1 MPADQDATWLRVFPV
16 LIPGES
22 YYSLL
27 ARYHRLSGNLA
38 EQYTFRELFGN
49 RPALNAAVTLPYRVR
64 LIDGKLPPESR
75 LSSDLVVRRC
85 TAYHYLR
92 LSGLFTDAA
101 FEQILQARTKRGR
114 NQCARMIQAL
124 QGPHPRHLR
133 FCPDCIRS
141 DTREYGESY
150 WHLIHQI
157 EGVEYCPVHGTRL
170 IDSHWPDGEKLAHFY
185 NAPDR
190 ETADRLAAE
199 SRAVSAP
206 DPFEKPYQELAGVI
220 DWLLRNAD
228 AVGTESRLIELYES
242 DLGIL
247 NIEKLL
253 RQLTSAGVKFLESVF
268 PGKEV
273 LELTDSL
280 YWNGMHHQR
289 PVVHALMIMSLGGIP
304 WISHYKS

>member
-1 MPADQDATWLRVFPV
+1 M
-16 LIPGES
+16 
-22 YYSLL
+22 
-27 ARYHRLSGNLA
+27 
-38 EQYTFRELFGN
+38 
-49 RPALNAAVTLPYRVR
+49 
-64 LIDGKLPPESR
+64 
-75 LSSDLVVRRC
+75 
-85 TAYHYLR
+85 
-92 LSGLFTDAA
+92 
-101 FEQILQARTKRGR
+101 
-114 NQCARMIQAL
+114 
-124 QGPHPRHLR
+124 
-133 FCPDCIRS
+133 
-141 DTREYGESY
+141 
-150 WHLIHQI
+150 
-157 EGVEYCPVHGTRL
+157 
-170 IDSHWPDGEKLAHFY
+170 
-185 NAPDR
+185 
-190 ETADRLAAE
+190 
-199 SRAVSAP
+199 SAP

-220 DWLLRNAD
+220 DWLLRNTD

>member
-1 MPADQDATWLRVFPV
+1 MKVALKLREGGSKTPCTWLSR
-16 LIPGES
+16 PG
-22 YYSLL
+22 
-27 ARYHRLSGNLA
+27 
-38 EQYTFRELFGN
+38 
-49 RPALNAAVTLPYRVR
+49 
-64 LIDGKLPPESR
+64 I
-75 LSSDLVVRRC
+75 C
-85 TAYHYLR
+85 
-92 LSGLFTDAA
+92 
-101 FEQILQARTKRGR
+101 
-114 NQCARMIQAL
+114 
-124 QGPHPRHLR
+124 
-133 FCPDCIRS
+133 
-141 DTREYGESY
+141 
-150 WHLIHQI
+150 
-157 EGVEYCPVHGTRL
+157 
-170 IDSHWPDGEKLAHFY
+170 
-185 NAPDR
+185 
-190 ETADRLAAE
+190 

-220 DWLLRNAD
+220 DWLLRNTD

>member
-1 MPADQDATWLRVFPV
+1 MA
-16 LIPGES
+16 LICVCKAYICE
-22 YYSLL
+22 L
-27 ARYHRLSGNLA
+27 AALA
-38 EQYTFRELFGN
+38 GHQG
-49 RPALNAAVTLPYRVR
+49 RP
-64 LIDGKLPPESR
+64 
-75 LSSDLVVRRC
+75 
-85 TAYHYLR
+85 
-92 LSGLFTDAA
+92 
-101 FEQILQARTKRGR
+101 
-114 NQCARMIQAL
+114 
-124 QGPHPRHLR
+124 
-133 FCPDCIRS
+133 
-141 DTREYGESY
+141 
-150 WHLIHQI
+150 
-157 EGVEYCPVHGTRL
+157 YCGGIINGTRL

-185 NAPDR
+185 NVPDR

-220 DWLLRNAD
+220 DWLLRNTD